1 MKAKA
6 KAEAKAKAKAKAKA
20 EAEAAAALLAEAKGG
35 ANMLERGLSLDEA
48 RALVEA
54 ARRSGEA
61 VALCGGAVWGK
72 KGQLQLDSKAKG
84 AGGAVLVAH
93 DLERGGAIA
102 EVTYLE

>member
-1 MKAKA
+1 
-6 KAEAKAKAKAKAKA
+6 
-20 EAEAAAALLAEAKGG
+20 
-35 ANMLERGLSLDEA
+35 MLERGLSLDEA

-72 KGQLQLDSKAKG
+72 KGRLDLYAKAKG
-84 AGGAVLVAH
+84 DGGAVLVAH

-102 EVTYLE
+102 EVTILE